1 MNERIGIIGF
11 GNMGSTIAL
20 QLKNDYRIL
29 VFDKDI
35 GKTNGLTDITVAK
48 ESLELVAKADIVL
61 LAIKPQDFA
70 GILDEIKE
78 VIADKLII
86 SIAAGIST
94 GFIEKALGAV
104 RIVRAMPNISAKV
117 GEGTTCLAKGAFA
130 TLSDIDFAENIFD
143 YMGETIVI
151 EEGLMNAATAISG
164 SGPGYC
170 YDLMLT
176 GHIDTANMEEVKK
189 FVKENFVP
197 RLAAAARSIG
207 FSADEAEFLSVTTG
221 NGCIGLLKK
230 TKFTCVELIKQ
241 IASKAGTT
249 EAALEVLHKGGSL
262 DEAVKAALARAEQLS
277 NKE

>member
-20 QLKNDYRIL
+20 WLRNDYRIL
-29 VFDKDI
+29 VFDKDS
-35 GKTNGLTDITVAK
+35 GKTSGLTDISVAK
-48 ESLELVAKADIVL
+48 ESLELVAKAEIVL
-61 LAIKPQDFA
+61 LAIKPQDFPT
-70 GILDEIKE
+70 ILNEIK
-78 VIADKLII
+78 VAIADKLLI

-94 GFIEKALGAV
+94 GFIEKALGVV
-104 RIVRAMPNISAKV
+104 RVVRAMPNISAKI

-130 TLSDIDFAENIFD
+130 TLSDLDFAENIFN

-151 EEGLMNAATAISG
+151 EESMMNAATAISG

-170 YDLMLT
+170 YDLMLAQ
-176 GHIDTANMEEVKK
+176 HIDIANIEEVKK
-189 FVKENFVP
+189 FVKENFVL
-197 RLAAAARSIG
+197 RLARAARTIG
-207 FSADEAEFLSVTTG
+207 FSAAESEFLSVTTG

-230 TKFTCVELIKQ
+230 TKFSCGELIKQ
-241 IASKAGTT
+241 IASKGGTT